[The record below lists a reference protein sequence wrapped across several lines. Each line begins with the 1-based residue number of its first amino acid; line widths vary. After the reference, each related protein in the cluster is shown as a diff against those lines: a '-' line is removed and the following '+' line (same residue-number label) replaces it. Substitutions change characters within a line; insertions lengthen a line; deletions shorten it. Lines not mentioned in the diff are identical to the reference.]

1 MGDQV
6 TNSINDVL
14 EEFKEDETDSDLLD
28 ESSGRDAETRLF
40 LAVDRLRDVRQSL
53 DDRKKELL
61 EVKDSE
67 TKLIKEKKEL
77 EQEKEV
83 EKSQLK
89 ELLKDKEEEIALLI
103 TQADQNDLSEQF
115 QELNKLLNEEKEKM
129 QGF

>member
-1 MGDQV
+1 MSSWLAGGLKSSFSSLKDQV

-67 TKLIKEKKEL
+67 TKLIKEKK
-77 EQEKEV
+77 V
-83 EKSQLK
+83 R
-89 ELLKDKEEEIALLI
+89 
-103 TQADQNDLSEQF
+103 
-115 QELNKLLNEEKEKM
+115 
-129 QGF
+129 

>member
-1 MGDQV
+1 MSSWLAGGLKSSFSSLKDQV

-67 TKLIKEKKEL
+67 TKLIKEKKVRKVDFADP
-77 EQEKEV
+77 KEPR
-83 EKSQLK
+83 
-89 ELLKDKEEEIALLI
+89 ILI
-103 TQADQNDLSEQF
+103 FSF
-115 QELNKLLNEEKEKM
+115 KLFRNWSKKKR
-129 QGF
+129 